1 MYVCMYCYIHNIV
14 ILSFTTNVFIISFHY
29 VSKICIDS
37 IIYFLSLTTVIV
49 LCMNSYTPKHV
60 QL

>member
-1 MYVCMYCYIHNIV
+1 MYCYINNIV
-14 ILSFTTNVFIISFHY
+14 ILSFTTNVFINSVISFHY
-29 VSKICIDS
+29 ISKIRIDS